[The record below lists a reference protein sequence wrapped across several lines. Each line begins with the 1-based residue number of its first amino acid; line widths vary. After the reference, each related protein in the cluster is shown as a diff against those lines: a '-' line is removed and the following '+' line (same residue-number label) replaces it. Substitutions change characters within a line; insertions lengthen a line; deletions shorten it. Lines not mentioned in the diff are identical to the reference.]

1 MQLSRT
7 SRIVL
12 TASMLIGIGA
22 YLAIVDLG
30 VFAGR
35 IHHGVRVSDIDVGGL
50 TEEEALTKL
59 QDRIEE
65 LEGSPVRM
73 VAEDIECVFFPEEV
87 GWRPRPFE
95 TVATAMDVGRAG
107 GLFAAAADRVDSWL
121 GGVRVAWADS
131 ADFTMMQNTLDECS
145 QEAALAGEEI
155 ARVKLRYKIRRALV
169 AWPRRA
175 FRIPLRD

>member
-12 TASMLIGIGA
+12 TISMLVGIGA
-22 YLAIVDLG
+22 YLAVVDLG
-30 VFAGR
+30 IFAGR
-35 IHHGVRVSDIDVGGL
+35 IHHGVRVSNIDVGGL
-50 TEEEALTKL
+50 TEEEALAKL
-59 QDRIEE
+59 QDRVEE
-65 LEGSPVRM
+65 LEGSPVRL
-73 VAEDIECVFFPEEV
+73 VAEDLECVFFPEEV

-95 TVATAMDVGRAG
+95 TVAAAMDVGRAG
-107 GLFAAAADRVDSWL
+107 GLFVAAADRVESWL
-121 GGVRVAWADS
+121 GGVKVGWEDS
-131 ADFTMMQNTLDECS
+131 TDFTMMQRVLDECGEQAS
-145 QEAALAGEEI
+145 QGGEEI